1 MNTAGEAADRL
12 SAGVRRRVEL
22 ARMEADVA
30 YFQARLDFLG
40 EPATSNQAAQR
51 KAFKHLYNG
60 LSSQVAEAKEA
71 QTNDFSVDGLFDG

>member
-40 EPATSNQAAQR
+40 EPATANQAAQR

-60 LSSQVAEAKEA
+60 LSSQVADAKEA
-71 QTNDFSVDGLFDG
+71 QTSDFSVDGLFDG

>member
-1 MNTAGEAADRL
+1 VNEAGEGGNGL

-40 EPATSNQAAQR
+40 EPGTSNQAAQR

-71 QTNDFSVDGLFDG
+71 QTNDFSVEGLFDG

>member
-1 MNTAGEAADRL
+1 VSTAGEAAESL

>member
-1 MNTAGEAADRL
+1 VNRAAEAGHSL

-30 YFQARLDFLG
+30 YFQARLDFLD

-71 QTNDFSVDGLFDG
+71 QTTDFSVDGLFDG

>member
-1 MNTAGEAADRL
+1 MNEGAKGADGL
-12 SAGVRRRVEL
+12 GTGARRRVEL

-40 EPATSNQAAQR
+40 EPATANQAAQR

-60 LSSQVAEAKEA
+60 LTSQVAEAK
-71 QTNDFSVDGLFDG
+71 QTQTSGFSVEGLFDD

>member
-1 MNTAGEAADRL
+1 MNTAAEARSSL
-12 SAGVRRRVEL
+12 SADVRRRVQL

-30 YFQARLDFLG
+30 YFQARLDFLD

-60 LSSQVAEAKEA
+60 LSTQVAEAKEA
-71 QTNDFSVDGLFDG
+71 QTSDFSVDGLFDG

>member
-1 MNTAGEAADRL
+1 MSPHEQPAAPL
-12 SAGVRRRVEL
+12 SPAARRRVEI

-40 EPATSNQAAQR
+40 EPLTANQAAQR
-51 KAFKHLYNG
+51 KVFKHLYNG

-71 QTNDFSVDGLFDG
+71 QTNDFSVEGLFDG